1 MILLYKV
8 ADSSKTEE
16 RMKIILVG
24 YGQMG
29 RAIEQEALMQGHTI
43 VAHYDLTQRPF
54 VEERELPEADL
65 CIEFTQPDAAYA
77 NCLHALEMGYPV
89 VCGTTGWN
97 DGVEELRRLTPEKGW
112 TFFHASNFSVGVNIL
127 YVLNKRLA
135 ELMNHTEGYRPEVA
149 EVHHINKKD
158 APSGTAIKLAK
169 AIVEES
175 KYAHDWVFQ
184 RSDVNLNVGFDDSN
198 VVPVSADRVGDVAGI
213 HRITYKSAIDRIT
226 IEHEAF
232 NREGLAKGVLLA
244 ANYALSHKG
253 VLRMET
259 LLGLDEII
267 D

>member
-1 MILLYKV
+1 
-8 ADSSKTEE
+8 
-16 RMKIILVG
+16 MKIILIG

-29 RAIEQEALMQGHTI
+29 RAIEQEALLQGHEV
-43 VAHYDLTQRPF
+43 VAHYDLAKRPF
-54 VEERELPEADL
+54 VEEEQLPAADL
-65 CIEFTQPDAAYA
+65 CIEFTQPDAAYV
-77 NCLHALEMGYPV
+77 NCLHALEKGYPV

-127 YVLNKRLA
+127 YALNKRLA
-135 ELMNHTEGYRPEVA
+135 ELMNHTEGYRPSIA
-149 EVHHINKKD
+149 EIHHINKKD

-184 RSDVNLNVGFDDSN
+184 RSDVNVNVGFEDSN
-198 VVPVSADRVGDVAGI
+198 VLPVTADRVGDVAGI
-213 HRITYKSAIDRIT
+213 HRVTYKSAMDRIT

-244 ANYALSHKG
+244 AHYALTHTG

-259 LLGLDEII
+259 LLGLDEIL